1 MDKQSKEKIFTG
13 TTRVYALLGLALGFI
28 GLVWLVIFSFITYKG
43 QMLTNDLLG
52 KINTTLASD
61 TSVKKAGVGT
71 LQDEVKSALKSISDD
86 KLAGER
92 KSLYKGW
99 DKANKNSDGRYI
111 YGEPGARFTLINYE
125 DLECPFCKRFKETP
139 KYIVDTATAGA
150 VNWEWRHY
158 PMSFHEPVATKAA
171 AIAECVAEQKG
182 PSAFW
187 AVTDYWFNHT
197 ETNGKG
203 FKDADGIPA
212 LFETNQEQFDTCM
225 GSTNVIKRI
234 KQDIDAGNT
243 AGVDGTPT
251 TIVRDNVTGKEVSVV
266 GAQPFS
272 KFVEVIQSL
281 VDEQRKDINAEVEP
295 ATVPEVK
302 K

>member
-1 MDKQSKEKIFTG
+1 M
-13 TTRVYALLGLALGFI
+13 
-28 GLVWLVIFSFITYKG
+28 VISFITYKT
-43 QMLTNDLLG
+43 QVMTNQLLD
-52 KINTTLASD
+52 KMSTSLATNPVAQSGA
-61 TSVKKAGVGT
+61 KGN
-71 LQDEVKSALKSISDD
+71 LQDEVKDALKSIADQ
-86 KLAGER
+86 KLAEER
-92 KSLYKGW
+92 KALYKGW
-99 DKANKNSDGRYI
+99 DKANKNTDGRYI
-111 YGEPGARFTLINYE
+111 YGEPGARFSLINYE

-158 PMSFHEPVATKAA
+158 PMSFHEPVASKGAA
-171 AIAECVAEQKG
+171 VAECIAEQKG

-203 FKDADGIPA
+203 FKDADSIPA
-212 LFETNQEQFDTCM
+212 LFEVDQAKFDTCM
-225 GSTNVIKRI
+225 GSTEVIKRI
-234 KQDIDAGNT
+234 KQDMEAGSA

-272 KFVEVIQSL
+272 KFVEVIQAMVTDS
-281 VDEQRKDINAEVEP
+281 QKDTSGETSP
-295 ATVPEVK
+295 SQPEK
-302 K
+302 